1 MVLHFQ
7 YFVFLALQNCQR
19 LANATTLGLLI
30 FYIRVR
36 FIQDVH
42 PIQFQLTFDPFTP
55 LLYFRGRSKSKHPEA
70 ILKRQ
75 RSSSSSRRKHNFASR
90 PHLSNAPA
98 DSPPDRSY
106 PAINTNIHPNAVPI
120 HASVQVH
127 ELHSENVKRLDEETT
142 AEEVVR
148 AIKRAQNLHDLRD
161 VKEIARFLV
170 DEVGEQ

>member
-1 MVLHFQ
+1 M
-7 YFVFLALQNCQR
+7 
-19 LANATTLGLLI
+19 
-30 FYIRVR
+30 
-36 FIQDVH
+36 
-42 PIQFQLTFDPFTP
+42 
-55 LLYFRGRSKSKHPEA
+55 
-70 ILKRQ
+70 
-75 RSSSSSRRKHNFASR
+75 
-90 PHLSNAPA
+90 
-98 DSPPDRSY
+98 
-106 PAINTNIHPNAVPI
+106 PI